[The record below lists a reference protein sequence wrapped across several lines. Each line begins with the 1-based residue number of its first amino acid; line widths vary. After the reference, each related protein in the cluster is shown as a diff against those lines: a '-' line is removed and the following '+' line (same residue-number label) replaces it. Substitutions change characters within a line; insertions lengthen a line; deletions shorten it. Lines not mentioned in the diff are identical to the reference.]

1 MRRKQCEIKER
12 GGIDAI
18 LARGRIGR
26 MATIGADGYPYIT
39 PVNYVYFEGS
49 VYFHCAR
56 TGEKI
61 DNLKREPKV
70 CFEVDIPLAYLDL
83 DYYGEIPEACAVH
96 QFYHCVVIR
105 GRAEIVSD
113 LDEKL
118 RVLNA
123 LVESHERPGRPFK
136 PITAEMKPVAICEVV
151 AVRIDSISGKSDL
164 AQKKDAD
171 EKVRLSE
178 FLKKRGLPG
187 DEEAAELIMAGS
199 LPHGAGK

>member
-1 MRRKQCEIKER
+1 MRRKQCEIKDR
-12 GGIDAI
+12 SAIDAI
-18 LARGRIGR
+18 LKRCTIGR
-26 MATIGADGYPYIT
+26 MATIGKDGYPYIV
-39 PVNYVYFEGS
+39 PVNYVYFEGAIF
-49 VYFHCAR
+49 FHCAKA
-56 TGEKI
+56 GEKI
-61 DNLKREPKV
+61 DNLKRDPKV

-113 LDEKL
+113 PDEKL
-118 RVLNA
+118 RALNA
-123 LVESHERPGRPFK
+123 LVKSHERPGRKFV
-136 PITAEMKPVAICEVV
+136 PITAEMKPVAICEVI
-151 AVRIDSISGKSDL
+151 AVRIDSITGKSDL

-187 DEEAAELIMAGS
+187 DSEVAELIIRTD
-199 LPHGAGK
+199 